1 MLTQKKWPQ
10 AGVAT
15 CSRIKRQRV
24 KTLYN
29 QFTIIFNFCQINIK
43 TKTIDLFTL
52 DNNLFC
58 IYLKRVS
65 TCLLGSSESD
75 TENRIKQDPLNMG
88 SIPIPSCL
96 SVMVHNLIDPLFN
109 GFFILK
115 EVIMELR
122 QLKIEDC
129 ESGNIILSQDDIYD
143 DEPDKIIITQDMLD
157 LVIKELQKLKR

>member
-1 MLTQKKWPQ
+1 M
-10 AGVAT
+10 A
-15 CSRIKRQRV
+15 
-24 KTLYN
+24 
-29 QFTIIFNFCQINIK
+29 
-43 TKTIDLFTL
+43 
-52 DNNLFC
+52 
-58 IYLKRVS
+58 
-65 TCLLGSSESD
+65 
-75 TENRIKQDPLNMG
+75 
-88 SIPIPSCL
+88 
-96 SVMVHNLIDPLFN
+96 HNLIDPLFN